1 MSAPTRPS
9 GRGAGPGSTDSTGS
23 SGPTGSREP
32 VGRCLGLDVG
42 TRTVGVAVSDP
53 LGLTA
58 QPLEVIRYR
67 SWQEAEERLEAL
79 VRQYGAERL
88 VVGYPRRT
96 DGTEGPEARWVRKKV
111 SRLQAR
117 LGLPCDLW
125 DERLTTAAA
134 ERALLEA
141 DVSRRRRREV
151 IDQTAAAIMLQSYL
165 DARRRTPGPL
175 AGEEGS
181 EA

>member
-1 MSAPTRPS
+1 MNSPS
-9 GRGAGPGSTDSTGS
+9 RTPDGPGSSHRG
-23 SGPTGSREP
+23 GAAP
-32 VGRCLGLDVG
+32 RCLGLDVG
-42 TRTVGVAVSDP
+42 ARTVGVAVSDP

-58 QPLEVIRYR
+58 QPVEVIRYR
-67 SWQEAEERLEAL
+67 SWQEAEERLEVLA
-79 VRQYGAERL
+79 RRYGAQRI

-96 DGTEGPEARWVRKKV
+96 DGTVGPEAQWVRKKAA
-111 SRLQAR
+111 RLQAR

-141 DVSRRRRREV
+141 DVSRRRRRQV
-151 IDQTAAAIMLQSYL
+151 IDQTAAALMLQSYL
-165 DARRRTPGPL
+165 DARRR
-175 AGEEGS
+175 AAERSVGEEGS